1 MCDIVQNYKG
11 NKVTS
16 EVTCGAF
23 SAVSK
28 KYKVSVSTVTRHWK
42 IFCSGKETTH
52 KVPGRRRTITDQ
64 DIDYIKYR
72 KKMKPSLTSSA
83 LHADLMQVSTSNI
96 GPRTV
101 RRALKSY
108 MSEPWTYKKIKPVAA
123 ERLTLNNLVYTET
136 YMDLLNR
143 VDPYKLQFMDESGFR
158 LPEVGTPLY
167 GHAPK
172 GQRALE
178 IVRYHSMPNAT
189 LHLLA
194 GNVFPPLFYVRVFL
208 IRNTYTGVLNG
219 IPHSKMFTLNNEMS
233 DEKQF
238 DLLL

>member
-1 MCDIVQNYKG
+1 
-11 NKVTS
+11 
-16 EVTCGAF
+16 
-23 SAVSK
+23 
-28 KYKVSVSTVTRHWK
+28 
-42 IFCSGKETTH
+42 
-52 KVPGRRRTITDQ
+52 
-64 DIDYIKYR
+64 
-72 KKMKPSLTSSA
+72 MKPSLTSSA

-172 GQRALE
+172 GSGDCSLPLSAQR
-178 IVRYHSMPNAT
+178 
-189 LHLLA
+189 HLA
-194 GNVFPPLFYVRVFL
+194 PTSR
-208 IRNTYTGVLNG
+208 
-219 IPHSKMFTLNNEMS
+219 
-233 DEKQF
+233 
-238 DLLL
+238 

>member
-1 MCDIVQNYKG
+1 M
-11 NKVTS
+11 
-16 EVTCGAF
+16 
-23 SAVSK
+23 
-28 KYKVSVSTVTRHWK
+28 
-42 IFCSGKETTH
+42 
-52 KVPGRRRTITDQ
+52 
-64 DIDYIKYR
+64 

-96 GPRTV
+96 APRTV

-178 IVRYHSMPNAT
+178 IVRYHSVPNAT

-194 GNVFPPLFYVRVFL
+194 GNVCSPLFYVSIFL
-208 IRNTYTGVLNG
+208 IRNTYTGVFYQPACNG
-219 IPHSKMFTLNNEMS
+219 IPNSKMFEIS

-238 DLLL
+238 VLLL